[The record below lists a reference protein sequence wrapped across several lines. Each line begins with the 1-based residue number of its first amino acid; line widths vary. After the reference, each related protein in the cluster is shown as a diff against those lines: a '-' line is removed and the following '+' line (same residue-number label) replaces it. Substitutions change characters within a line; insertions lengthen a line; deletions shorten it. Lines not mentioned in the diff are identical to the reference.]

1 MPAWISC
8 YLGVTEPAIFGVN
21 LKYFFPF
28 ICGMTGSACAA
39 VVCVSTST
47 TANAIGVGG
56 VPGILSIQPQ
66 YMPSFALSMV
76 AAIVVPFILTVI
88 VGKKKGVDK
97 ENVLEMASVDH
108 VEGSVVPVQ
117 AAACE
122 HELLAFLD
130 SDGNCLGELSACVFC
145 PVSARVAVLMEDSR
159 HAVGLVLPDGVEIL
173 LHVGLDT
180 VNMQGDGFEYLVKSG
195 DEVQAGTPLLKFDR
209 EKIKKA
215 GHEDVTVCIIT
226 NKNGVDSFAFKTG
239 IQGKA
244 GEMFL
249 LFSLSLFP

>member
-1 MPAWISC
+1 
-8 YLGVTEPAIFGVN
+8 
-21 LKYFFPF
+21 
-28 ICGMTGSACAA
+28 MTGSACAA

-56 VPGILSIQPQ
+56 VPGILSIQPR

-108 VEGSVVPVQ
+108 VEASVVPVQ

-130 SDGNCLGELSACVFC
+130 GEVISLAEVNDGVFSAGMVGEGLAIRPCSETLFS
-145 PVSARVAVLMEDSR
+145 PVSARVAVLMEYSR

-180 VNMQGDGFEYLVKSG
+180 VDMHGDGFEYLVKAG
-195 DEVQAGTPLLKFDR
+195 DEVQAGTPLLKFDH

-244 GEMFL
+244 GETVIAAY
-249 LFSLSLFP
+249 